1 MQHTWCT
8 TGFSSLNYQSKS
20 SIFLSLLHTK
30 LNLDL
35 KDPRFTS
42 VTYLVDDRGQIS
54 LDVSVSCFWRSFEKE
69 EEILRD
75 IMCVN

>member
-1 MQHTWCT
+1 M
-8 TGFSSLNYQSKS
+8 
-20 SIFLSLLHTK
+20 